1 MWKEFISSIGFG
13 NVVVDTKVKK
23 KQYQVGDTVSGV
35 VEIKGGIVEQD
46 IKGIVLTLLI
56 QYEQDKE
63 DSDFSYHQKEVKE
76 VVLTDIE
83 HVQSNEEISIPFS
96 IHIPIDHWKTKAGV
110 ETILRTK
117 LLVEYSVDP
126 TDEDTLI
133 IV

>member
-23 KQYQVGDTVSGV
+23 KQYDVGDTVSGI
-35 VEIKGGIVEQD
+35 VEIKGGIVEQE
-46 IKGIVLTLLI
+46 IKAVVLTLFV

-63 DSDFSYHQKEVKE
+63 DSDFSYHQKELKE
-76 VVLTDIE
+76 IVLTDVDHI
-83 HVQSNEEISIPFS
+83 QSNEKITIPFS
-96 IHIPIDHWKTKAGV
+96 IDIPMDHLKTKPGV

-117 LLVEYSVDP
+117 LLVEHGVDP
-126 TDEDTLI
+126 TDEDTWI